1 MHLVEYGRGRPE
13 APYLPTVRLQEVDVR
28 LQEVDDCSR
37 GTRQCRPDFVL
48 DEDGDP
54 TQVGESGAV
63 NKCACAVERAQK
75 TYSI

>member
-13 APYLPTVRLQEVDVR
+13 APYLPAVR
-28 LQEVDDCSR
+28 LQEVDDWSR

-63 NKCACAVERAQK
+63 NKYSCAVQRAQT